1 MAMVVAT
8 GIAVGVGLAGSI
20 GGAIHKNKTA
30 KRQEKEARKQADL
43 ARNRIATLEANRQ
56 DIINP
61 YEAITDLSGNLSNT
75 YNNLGVATQAAE
87 MQIEQTDIALANTL
101 DTIRATGGAAGGA
114 TALAQAALQSKK
126 GVAASIESQEAKNEQ
141 LKAEGEQQLQQL
153 VTSEQQRVQRADA
166 AGRAFV
172 YGEQEKREMMALD
185 RAQTDLNNATGRKQA
200 AQQAKYQT
208 TSDMFGGFSEA
219 GFGFATAGIGAK

>member
-8 GIAVGVGLAGSI
+8 GIAAGIGLAGSI

-30 KRQEKEARKQADL
+30 KRQERDARNQADL
-43 ARNRIATLEANRQ
+43 ARARIASLEASRQ

-126 GVAASIESQEAKNEQ
+126 GVSASIESQEAKNEV
-141 LKAEGEQQLQQL
+141 LKAQGEQQLQQL
-153 VTSEQQRVQRADA
+153 VMSEQQRVQRADA

-172 YGEQEKREMMALD
+172 YSEQEKREMMALD

-208 TSDMFGGFSEA
+208 TSDMFGGISEA
-219 GFGFATAGIGAK
+219 GFSFATAGIGG

>member
-1 MAMVVAT
+1 MTFVAVAI
-8 GIAVGVGLAGSI
+8 GVGVGGAI
-20 GGAIHKNKTA
+20 GGAIHKSNTA
-30 KRQEKEARKQADL
+30 KRQEKSARKNADL
-43 ARNRIATLEANRQ
+43 ARNRIASIEASRQ
-56 DIINP
+56 EIINP

-126 GVAASIESQEAKNEQ
+126 GVAASIEAQESKNEV
-141 LKAEGEQQLQQL
+141 LKAQGEQQLQQL
-153 VTSEQQRVQRADA
+153 TMSEQQRVQQADA

-172 YGEQEKREMMALD
+172 YGEQENRDMMALD

-200 AQQAKYQT
+200 AQQAKYQA
-208 TSDMFGGFSEA
+208 TSDMFGGISQA

>member
-8 GIAVGVGLAGSI
+8 GIALGVGLAGSI

-30 KRQEKEARKQADL
+30 KRQESNARKQADL
-43 ARNRIATLEANRQ
+43 ARARIASIEASRQ

-75 YNNLGVATQAAE
+75 YNNLAVATQAAE

-126 GVAASIESQEAKNEQ
+126 GVSASIEAQEAKNEE
-141 LKAEGEQQLQQL
+141 LKAQGEQQLQQL
-153 VTSEQQRVQRADA
+153 VMSEQQRVQQADA

-172 YGEQEKREMMALD
+172 YGEQEKRDLMALD
-185 RAQTDLNNATGRKQA
+185 RAQTDLNNATARKQA
-200 AQQAKYQT
+200 AQQAKYQV
-208 TSDMFGGFSEA
+208 TSDVFGGISEA
-219 GFGFATAGIGAK
+219 GFNFATAGIGG

>member
-1 MAMVVAT
+1 MSFIVV
-8 GIAVGVGLAGSI
+8 GIGAGVGLAGSI
-20 GGAIHKNKTA
+20 GGAIHKNRTA
-30 KRQEKEARKQADL
+30 KRQEKSARKNADL
-43 ARNRIATLEANRQ
+43 ARARIASLEASRQ

-101 DTIRATGGAAGGA
+101 DTIRATGGGAGGA

-126 GVAASIESQEAKNEQ
+126 GVSASIEAQESKNEQ
-141 LKAEGEQQLQQL
+141 LRAQGEQQLQQL
-153 VTSEQQRVQRADA
+153 VMSEQQRVQQADA

-185 RAQTDLNNATGRKQA
+185 RAQADLNNEVARKQA

-208 TSDMFGGFSEA
+208 TSDMFGGISGA
-219 GFGFATAGIGAK
+219 GFNFATAGIGA

>member
-1 MAMVVAT
+1 MT
-8 GIAVGVGLAGSI
+8 FIAVAIGVGVAGSI
-20 GGAIHKNKTA
+20 GGAIHKNRTA
-30 KRQEKEARKQADL
+30 KRQEKSARKNADL
-43 ARNRIATLEANRQ
+43 ARARIASLEASRQ

-101 DTIRATGGAAGGA
+101 DTIRATGGGAGGA

-126 GVAASIESQEAKNEQ
+126 GVSASIEAQESKNEQ
-141 LKAEGEQQLQQL
+141 LRAQGEQQLQQL
-153 VTSEQQRVQRADA
+153 VMSEQQRVQQADA

-172 YGEQEKREMMALD
+172 YGEQENREMMALD
-185 RAQTDLNNATGRKQA
+185 RAQADLNNEVARKQA

-208 TSDMFGGFSEA
+208 TSDIFGGISGA
-219 GFGFATAGIGAK
+219 GFNFATAGIGA

>member
-8 GIAVGVGLAGSI
+8 GIALGVGLAGSI
-20 GGAIHKNKTA
+20 GGAIHKNKIA
-30 KRQEKEARKQADL
+30 KRQERNARKQADL
-43 ARNRIATLEANRQ
+43 ARARIASLEASRQ

-75 YNNLGVATQAAE
+75 YNNLSVATQAAE

-126 GVAASIESQEAKNEQ
+126 GVSASIEAQESKNEQ

-153 VTSEQQRVQRADA
+153 VMSEQQRVQQADA
-166 AGRAFV
+166 SGRAFV

-185 RAQTDLNNATGRKQA
+185 RAQTDLNNATARKQA
-200 AQQAKYQT
+200 AQQARYQV
-208 TSDMFGGFSEA
+208 TSDMFAGISEA
-219 GFGFATAGIGAK
+219 GFNFGTAGIGG